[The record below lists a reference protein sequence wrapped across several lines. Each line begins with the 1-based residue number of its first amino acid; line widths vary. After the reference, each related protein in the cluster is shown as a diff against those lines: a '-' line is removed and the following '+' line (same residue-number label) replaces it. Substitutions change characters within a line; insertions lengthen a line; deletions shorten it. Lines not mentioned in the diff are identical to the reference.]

1 MGEKKRL
8 IVALTGSSGVIYGIR
23 LLEILRII
31 KEFETHL
38 IISATAKKL
47 IEYETKLN
55 IKDIESLSDIVHD
68 VNDLFSPISS
78 GSFITSGMVV
88 APCSIKTLSSIANSF
103 SDNLITRAADVC
115 LKERRKLVLLVRE
128 TPLHIGHITLMLRV
142 AQAGAIIMPP
152 TPSFYIHPES
162 IDDIVNYTV
171 GKVLD
176 QFGVH
181 TEIYRRWEGRRI

>member
-115 LKERRKLVLLVRE
+115 LKEGRKLVLLVRE

>member
-31 KEFETHL
+31 REFETHL
-38 IISATAKKL
+38 IISDTAKKI
-47 IEYETKLN
+47 IEYETKLS

-78 GSFITSGMVV
+78 GSYITSGMVV

-103 SDNLITRAADVC
+103 SDNLIARAADVC
-115 LKERRKLVLLVRE
+115 LKEGRKLVLLVRE
-128 TPLHIGHITLMLRV
+128 TPLHIGHIRLMFKV

-152 TPSFYIHPES
+152 TPSFYTHPQS
-162 IDDIVNYTV
+162 IDDIVNFTV

-176 QFGVH
+176 QFGIH